1 MKIKYGID
9 LGTTNSAISQV
20 TDGNSVIIKNP
31 AAQDTTPSCVAFT
44 QRKAVKIG
52 LDAINFSNDARNG
65 PNSFIEFKRTMGTEK
80 KYYSSNMEK
89 DYSS

>member
-9 LGTTNSAISQV
+9 LGTTNSAISKV
-20 TDGNSVIIKNP
+20 TDGNSEIVKNP
-31 AAQDTTPSCVAFT
+31 AGQDTTPSCVAFT
-44 QRKAVKIG
+44 PRKAVKIG
-52 LDAINFSNDARNG
+52 LDAINFSREVRNR

-89 DYSS
+89 DYS